1 MVLPH
6 ANFQPGPDHCSSDY
20 KSSDYCIRYNFLVVV
35 AIVATFLK
43 VQKVAVVATLDTVA
57 IAEIATNFAL
67 LSLKILK

>member
-1 MVLPH
+1 M
-6 ANFQPGPDHCSSDY
+6 
-20 KSSDYCIRYNFLVVV
+20 V

-67 LSLKILK
+67 LSLKILKWIVEILVINMNIFILSCKNLISEVIMNNSLKI